1 MSCVRNCNQGR
12 ACPARSATGRSCDE
26 LGVCQHRAGCAAPPG
41 AGGRLAPGVIDG
53 PHRARPQ
60 QLPVS
65 GRRIAI
71 ALYALASAA
80 ALAAALGFA
89 TGYLHLP
96 GMLP

>member
-1 MSCVRNCNQGR
+1 MSCDRDCNQGR
-12 ACPARSATGRSCDE
+12 ACPARSASGRSCDE
-26 LGVCQHRAGCAAPPG
+26 LGVCQHRAGCPD
-41 AGGRLAPGVIDG
+41 AGSPTRWLAPGVLDG
-53 PHRARPQ
+53 PHRPRPQ